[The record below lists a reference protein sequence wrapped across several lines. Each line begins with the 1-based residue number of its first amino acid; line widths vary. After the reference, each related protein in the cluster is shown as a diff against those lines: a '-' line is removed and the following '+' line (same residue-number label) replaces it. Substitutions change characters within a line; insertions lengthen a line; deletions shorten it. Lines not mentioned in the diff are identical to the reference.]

1 MNGVSR
7 GDRRSTEQMMD
18 QAVHDAGLLG
28 KEEHAKTG
36 AFRADPV
43 KVHAERNGE
52 DPLHELGHLALHGGK
67 EICDHVMEHAIEKA
81 PEYGTRALGAA
92 GFIVGTVKL
101 QYDLSKHVAEAWHH
115 GDLAKNAAVNNA
127 VNRAVVSQLDYSQA
141 FAKADHAA
149 RPANDQ
155 AVMRLTQKMNETA
168 GLRAE
173 LQSRA
178 DQGFLAAKN
187 AWAVTAG
194 GDPNTRADRMMKA
207 LEQAGHKDKLANDV
221 AFGKGV
227 QYFAWLQGQRP
238 EIRGAEES
246 RIQGR
251 NVERPILT
259 GRPA

>member
-1 MNGVSR
+1 MDGVSR
-7 GDRRSTEQMMD
+7 GDRRSTEQLMD
-18 QAVHDAGLLG
+18 QAAHDAGLLG
-28 KEEHAKTG
+28 TEERARTG

-43 KVHAERNGE
+43 KVHAERNGA
-52 DPLHELGHLALHGGK
+52 DPAHELGHLVLHGGK
-67 EICDHVMEHAIEKA
+67 EACDHVMEHALEKA
-81 PEYGTRALGAA
+81 PAYGTRALGAA
-92 GFIVGTVKL
+92 GFVVGIVKL
-101 QYDLSKHVAEAWHH
+101 QYDLTKHVAEAWHH

-127 VNRAVVSQLDYSQA
+127 VNRAVVSQLDYAQS

-155 AVMRLTQKMNETA
+155 AVMKLTQKMNETQ

-178 DQGFLAAKN
+178 DQGFLAARS
-187 AWAVTAG
+187 AWAATAG

-207 LEQAGHKDKLANDV
+207 LEQAGHKDKLASDV

-227 QYFAWLQGQRP
+227 QYYAWLQAQRP
-238 EIRGAEES
+238 EVRAAEES
-246 RIQGR
+246 RIQSR
-251 NVERPILT
+251 NIERPALT

>member
-1 MNGVSR
+1 MDGVSR
-7 GDRRSTEQMMD
+7 ADRRSTEQMMD
-18 QAVHDAGLLG
+18 EAVHDAGLLG

-43 KVHAERNGE
+43 KVHAERTERLNHHGAHALAE
-52 DPLHELGHLALHGGK
+52 AVVHESAEEAISHFALH
-67 EICDHVMEHAIEKA
+67 HSA
-81 PEYGTRALGAA
+81 AA
-92 GFIVGTVKL
+92 GMAAGGGVAMGIFTAEKL
-101 QYDLSKHVAEAWHH
+101 LFGQLREQWHQ

-127 VNRAVVSQLDYSQA
+127 VNRAVVSQLDYAQP

-149 RPANDQ
+149 RPAND
-155 AVMRLTQKMNETA
+155 ASVMKLTQKMNETP

-178 DQGFLAAKN
+178 DQGFLAAKS
-187 AWAVTAG
+187 AWAATAG
-194 GDPNTRADRMMKA
+194 GDPSTRAERMMKA
-207 LEQAGHKDKLANDV
+207 LEQGGHKDKLANDV

-238 EIRGAEES
+238 EVRTTEES
-246 RIQGR
+246 RIQSR
-251 NVERPILT
+251 NIERPILT